1 MAKIGKRVCSD
12 WCIGTHTVNS
22 YKIRVGDPAVRRKRR
37 TSQEIRTV
45 ISRALNKA
53 KNQGKNV
60 DIRSEE
66 YKGKDKIKQLYKI
79 ELFKS
84 NYYALASG
92 NMVISLFTSD
102 MVENDAK
109 TGGLSFLDGDPFE
122 ELKTHYDRM
131 VF

>member
-22 YKIRVGDPAVRRKRR
+22 YRIRVGDPAVRRKRR

-109 TGGLSFLDGDPFE
+109 RGGLSFLDGDPFE